1 MSKAKRY
8 SPENQV
14 LNTVKS
20 GVKGILLFLMPLPV
34 LIAAI
39 ISLLKGN
46 LWNTIVAGALFSTF
60 MLAAMVARHGFKLE
74 SKFKQK
80 RFSKAPGKPL
90 KSLAAVILAIT
101 TGLTAFLL
109 AGYTL
114 LSSIM
119 IGFVTLIGFYLAYGL
134 DPRHDK
140 TGEVSLGPRADEV
153 FEALEAA
160 ENKIEAIEA
169 ARSTIRNIEF
179 KQHLKRIIDKAR
191 RILEDIEDDPN
202 DLQRARKFLKVYLDG
217 TQRVTESYAK
227 THKKDATTAAL
238 DNNFQRVLESIE
250 NTFDQQH
257 EKLKEDDQFDLDVQ
271 IEVLQTQLK
280 QEGMF

>member
-8 SPENQV
+8 SPESQV

-46 LWNTIVAGALFSTF
+46 LWNTIVAGSLFSTF
-60 MLAAMVARHGFKLE
+60 MLAAIVARHGFKLE

-80 RFSKAPGKPL
+80 RFSKAPGKPF
-90 KSLAAVILAIT
+90 KSLAALILAIT

-109 AGYTL
+109 ADYTL
-114 LSSIM
+114 ISSIM
-119 IGFVTLIGFYLAYGL
+119 IGFVTLIGFYLAYGV
-134 DPRHDK
+134 DPRRDK
-140 TGEVSLGPRADEV
+140 TGEISLGPRADEV

-169 ARSTIRNIEF
+169 ARSSIRNIEF
-179 KQHLKRIIDKAR
+179 KQHLKRIIEKAR
-191 RILEDIEDDPN
+191 KILKNIEDDPN
-202 DLQRARKFLKVYLDG
+202 DLQRARKFLTVYLDG

-227 THKKDATTAAL
+227 THEKEAITAAL
-238 DNNFQRVLESIE
+238 EENFRRVLESIE
-250 NTFDQQH
+250 STFDQQH